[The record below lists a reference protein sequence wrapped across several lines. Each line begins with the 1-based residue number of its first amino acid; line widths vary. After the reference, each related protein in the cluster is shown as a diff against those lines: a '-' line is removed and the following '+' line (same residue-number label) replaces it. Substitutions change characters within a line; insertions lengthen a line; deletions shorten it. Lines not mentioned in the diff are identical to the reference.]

1 MAAILP
7 FLSRVPLL
15 VWALLAVAG
24 CFLLLIVV
32 LSFTA
37 VYSAKPAR
45 RRAAQDMVRVLWSRR
60 PDDPTAP

>member
-15 VWALLAVAG
+15 VWAFVAVTG
-24 CFLLLIVV
+24 FYLLLIVV

-45 RRAAQDMVRVLWSRR
+45 RRAALNVVRVLWITRNEEE
-60 PDDPTAP
+60 

>member
-15 VWALLAVAG
+15 IWALLAVVV
-24 CFLLLIVV
+24 LYLVLIVI

-37 VYSAKPAR
+37 VYSAKLSR
-45 RRAAQDMVRVLWSRR
+45 RRAARDMVRILWITRSKEE
-60 PDDPTAP
+60 